1 MSTLTSEF
9 NTWSFRLKS
18 MDLTICL
25 LIWQMSCLQFIY
37 KTPVPFHYKTKPIG
51 LQCKTISILKQQKE
65 MVTKPI
71 TCSFCGEKLP
81 MYKGHPPA
89 QAIKLSFQNVANCLH
104 EKQNMTQVEGW
115 PTWPARSLF
124 CDARVTLLNCANVSL
139 WLANRGQHGQSKTIG
154 AMCKLFWLRQ
164 RSQLCSHINTC

>member
-1 MSTLTSEF
+1 MSTITSEF
-9 NTWSFRLKS
+9 NTRSFCLKA

-25 LIWQMSCLQFIY
+25 LILQMSCLQFIY
-37 KTPVPFHYKTKPIG
+37 KTPLPFHYKTKPIR

-65 MVTKPI
+65 MITKPI
-71 TCSFCGEKLP
+71 RPSCCGEKLP
-81 MYKGHPPA
+81 MQKGYPPA

-124 CDARVTLLNCANVSL
+124 CDARVTLHCANVSL
-139 WLANRGQHGQSKTIG
+139 WLTNQGQHGQSKTIG
-154 AMCKLFWLRQ
+154 AMCKPFGSSKGANFVL
-164 RSQLCSHINTC
+164 I